1 MGGGVGGTVEQHPS
15 EGPREGHTH
24 RTLTRTHIHLHLL
37 WHTLLDGATITQ
49 RPYSWELCTD
59 IAVKVSFYAFATLR

>member
-15 EGPREGHTH
+15 EGPREEHTH
-24 RTLTRTHIHLHLL
+24 TEREHSPA
-37 WHTLLDGATITQ
+37 HTPTSTLDGATITQ

-59 IAVKVSFYAFATLR
+59 IAIAVKVSFYAFATLR